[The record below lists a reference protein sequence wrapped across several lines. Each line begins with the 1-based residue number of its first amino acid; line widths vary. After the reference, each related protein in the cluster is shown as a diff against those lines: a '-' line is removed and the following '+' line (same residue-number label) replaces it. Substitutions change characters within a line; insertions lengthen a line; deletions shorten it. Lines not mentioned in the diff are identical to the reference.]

1 MARLFKLSELNPLKC
16 HKEDCVLN
24 VLHYLN
30 ILNKNKAFK
39 IANVN
44 DQILIKDL
52 NCNQFLSG

>member
-1 MARLFKLSELNPLKC
+1 MIHLFKISDMDPLKC

-24 VLHYLN
+24 VLHYLK

-52 NCNQFLSG
+52 IDF